1 MLDSTEKKKLLAR
14 LKRIEGQVAG
24 VQRMVDSDKYCVDVL
39 LQISA
44 AQSALGQAGKSLL
57 SSHMNTCVSEAFSSG
72 TKKDRQNKIEELLN
86 VFSRFGHLG
95 ARGA

>member
-1 MLDSTEKKKLLAR
+1 MLSETEKTRLLAR
-14 LKRIEGQVAG
+14 LKRIEGQLG
-24 VQRMVDSDKYCVDVL
+24 GIRRMVEEDKYCVDIL

-44 AQSALGQAGKSLL
+44 AQGALGQVGKALL
-57 SSHMNTCVSEAFSSG
+57 NSHMNTCVSDAFEHGSRSE
-72 TKKDRQNKIEELLN
+72 RSNKIAELLD

>member
-1 MLDSTEKKKLLAR
+1 M
-14 LKRIEGQVAG
+14 IEE
-24 VQRMVDSDKYCVDVL
+24 DKYCVDVL

-44 AQSALGQAGKSLL
+44 AQGALGQVGKIVLG
-57 SSHMNTCVSEAFSSG
+57 SHMNTCVSEAFLGGDERRRG
-72 TKKDRQNKIEELLN
+72 TKIDELLD

>member
-1 MLDSTEKKKLLAR
+1 MLPEPDKKRLLAR
-14 LKRIEGQVAG
+14 LKRIEGQIAG
-24 VQRMVDSDKYCVDVL
+24 VRRMIESDKYCVDVL

-57 SSHMNTCVSEAFSSG
+57 GSHMNTCVSEAFSSG
-72 TKKDRQNKIEELLN
+72 SENERKNKIDELLD

-95 ARGA
+95 ARGS

>member
-1 MLDSTEKKKLLAR
+1 MLDAAEKKRLLAR
-14 LKRIEGQVAG
+14 LKRIEGQVAA
-24 VQRMVDSDKYCVDVL
+24 VQRMVESDKYCVDVL

-44 AQSALGQAGKSLL
+44 AQGALGQVGKTLL
-57 SSHMNTCVSEAFSSG
+57 GSHMNTCVSDAFSNGSE
-72 TKKDRQNKIEELLN
+72 KDRHNKIEELLN